1 MKYVE
6 SKPYDMHLG
15 TCCFGIK
22 IHF

>member
-1 MKYVE
+1 MKSVE
-6 SKPYDMHLG
+6 SKLYDMHLR

>member
-1 MKYVE
+1 MKSVE
-6 SKPYDMHLG
+6 SKLHDMHLR